1 VDYFYYERGTV
12 MCKKILFCNLS
23 YMKFYNEIT
32 EYDKP
37 CNGGKYVNDNNYAHE
52 KNNFKVYDDDFCYGY
67 VSGYDRGEKLDIS
80 KIDKVCSQSDDKI
93 TGVLVVFCATRPE
106 YGRVIVGWY
115 KDATVYRYEQ
125 DEQNKRFR
133 FKTHKENAF
142 LLDESERNFAMPSAN
157 DKKIGF
163 GIGQKNVWYGYSSK
177 YDDKALK
184 YREDVCNY
192 VNSEHNYINN
202 KYDDVKKQFENIEN
216 FENNPVDISKTEIE
230 TIVKQRVGQSGYRER
245 LLTKY
250 KNRCALC
257 GLNNILLLR
266 ASHIKEWS
274 KSDNKERLDVNN
286 GILLCTLH
294 DSLFDKHLISFDVD
308 GNILIS
314 NRLNEKDRGLTN
326 IKENDRIELNV
337 QMQRYMEYH
346 REIFKYMEEQYS

>member
-1 VDYFYYERGTV
+1 
-12 MCKKILFCNLS
+12 M
-23 YMKFYNEIT
+23 
-32 EYDKP
+32 
-37 CNGGKYVNDNNYAHE
+37 
-52 KNNFKVYDDDFCYGY
+52 
-67 VSGYDRGEKLDIS
+67 
-80 KIDKVCSQSDDKI
+80 
-93 TGVLVVFCATRPE
+93 
-106 YGRVIVGWY
+106 
-115 KDATVYRYEQ
+115 
-125 DEQNKRFR
+125 
-133 FKTHKENAF
+133 
-142 LLDESERNFAMPSAN
+142 
-157 DKKIGF
+157 
-163 GIGQKNVWYGYSSK
+163 
-177 YDDKALK
+177 
-184 YREDVCNY
+184 CNY

-202 KYDDVKKQFENIEN
+202 KYDDVKKQFKNIEN

-314 NRLNEKDRGLTN
+314 KVKVKNELEKYICSKTN
-326 IKENDRIELNV
+326 IPTKNISYKKAEKNDEIESWKSINFIKVILAALVNGTNP
-337 QMQRYMEYH
+337 
-346 REIFKYMEEQYS
+346 YSFFSTSKPLYCPSSTSG